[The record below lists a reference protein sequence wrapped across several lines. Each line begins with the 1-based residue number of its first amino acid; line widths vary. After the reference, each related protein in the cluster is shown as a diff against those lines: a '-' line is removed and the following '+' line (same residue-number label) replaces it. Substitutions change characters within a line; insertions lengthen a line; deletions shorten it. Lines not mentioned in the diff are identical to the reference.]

1 MTILK
6 KGMIK
11 PPTLRSADLAE
22 VERHATWLELFY
34 DLVFVAAISQLATSL
49 SGDYSPAGICRFAVL
64 FIPVWW
70 AWAGHTFYL
79 SRFDTEDLWHRLL
92 TMVQMI
98 AVASLAVHVP
108 GALGS
113 TSTGFALSYA
123 AVRFILVAEY
133 VRAGRHIPVVLP
145 LTRRYAYG
153 FGSAAAIWA
162 LSVLVPVTWRYW
174 FWGVALVVDFAAP
187 LTAGQLHVRFPP
199 HLSHLPERFGLFTI
213 IVIGEAV
220 VSVVFGIG
228 RNGLTMVQALS
239 GIMGMLI
246 AFALWWG
253 YFEGA
258 KGAMTRRLQ
267 GREHVKHYQL
277 WIYAH
282 LPMLMGITAVAVGI
296 KHVISLPLTEP
307 LPDFEGW
314 LLCSSV
320 GAATLAL
327 SAIFITSTSK
337 QENGCVR
344 LLALPYYLIAFLGIA
359 TGSLSSRLPGIAILG
374 ILTLLCIA
382 QVCVS
387 LKVTADRT
395 DVLNAF

>member
-1 MTILK
+1 MSMFK
-6 KGMIK
+6 QGMIK
-11 PPTLRSADLAE
+11 PPTLRSADMAE

-34 DLVFVAAISQLATSL
+34 DLVFVAAISQLATRL
-49 SGDYSPAGICRFAVL
+49 SSDYSPSGICRFAVL

-79 SRFDTEDLWHRLL
+79 SRFDTEDLRHRLL

-108 GALGS
+108 DALGS
-113 TSTGFALSYA
+113 ASTGFALSYA

-133 VRAGRHIPVVLP
+133 VRAGRHIPAVLP
-145 LTRRYAYG
+145 LTTRYVRG
-153 FGSAAAIWA
+153 FGCAAAIWA
-162 LSVLVPVTWRYW
+162 LSVLVPHPWRFW
-174 FWGVALVVDFAAP
+174 FWGVALVIDFAAP

-220 VSVVFGIG
+220 VSVVFGIS
-228 RNGLTMVQALS
+228 RAGLTMVQALS
-239 GIMGMLI
+239 GVMGMLI

-258 KGAMTRRLQ
+258 KGAMARRLQ
-267 GREHVKHYQL
+267 GREHVKHYQQ

-296 KHVISLPLTEP
+296 KHVISLQPAES
-307 LPDFEGW
+307 LPAFEGW

-320 GAATLAL
+320 GVAALAL
-327 SAIFITSTSK
+327 SAIFIASSRK
-337 QENGCVR
+337 QGEGCMR
-344 LLALPYYLIAFLGIA
+344 RLALPYYLIAFLGIA
-359 TGSLSSRLPGIAILG
+359 TGSLSSRLPGVAILG

-382 QVCVS
+382 QVVVS
-387 LKVTADRT
+387 LRVIVDSS
-395 DVLNAF
+395 DV

>member
-1 MTILK
+1 MMKNAFIR
-6 KGMIK
+6 
-11 PPTLRSADLAE
+11 PPALRSADKNE

-34 DLVFVAAISQLATSL
+34 DLVFVAAISQLANRLGT
-49 SGDYSPAGICRFAVL
+49 DYSIPGICRFAVL

-92 TMVQMI
+92 TMLQMT
-98 AVASLAVHVP
+98 AAASLAVNVP
-108 GALGS
+108 DALAT

-133 VRAGRHIPVVLP
+133 IRAGRHIPEVRP
-145 LTRRYAYG
+145 LTSLYVRG
-153 FGSAAAIWA
+153 FGAAAGIWA
-162 LSVLVPVTWRYW
+162 LSVLAPPPWRFW
-174 FWGVALVVDFAAP
+174 FWVGAMAIDFAAP
-187 LTAGQLHVRFPP
+187 LSAGQLHVRFPP

-220 VSVVFGIG
+220 AGVVFGIG
-228 RNGLTMVQALS
+228 KGGLTFVSATAGL
-239 GIMGMLI
+239 MGMLI

-267 GREHVKHYQL
+267 AREHVKYYQQWL
-277 WIYAH
+277 YTH
-282 LPMLMGITAVAVGI
+282 LPLLMGITAVAVGI
-296 KHVISLPLTEP
+296 KHVISLQPAEA
-307 LPDFEGW
+307 LPAFEGW

-320 GAATLAL
+320 GVAVLAL
-327 SAIFITSTSK
+327 SAIFLAST
-337 QENGCVR
+337 QEAERGLIR
-344 LLALPYYLIAFLGIA
+344 HLALPYYLIAFLGIA
-359 TGSLSSRLPGIAILG
+359 TGSISRTLPGLAILG

-382 QVCVS
+382 QVVVS
-387 LKVTADRT
+387 LGVIGKERE
-395 DVLNAF
+395 LS

>member
-1 MTILK
+1 MPLYKNELIQP
-6 KGMIK
+6 M
-11 PPTLRSADLAE
+11 TLRSGDTAE
-22 VERHATWLELFY
+22 MERHSTWLELFY
-34 DLVFVAAISQLATSL
+34 DLVFVAAISQLATLL
-49 SGDYSPAGICRFAVL
+49 SADYSPSGIGRFAVL

-79 SRFDTEDLWHRLL
+79 SRFDTEDLLHRVL

-108 GALGS
+108 NALGS

-123 AVRFILVAEY
+123 TVRFILVAEY
-133 VRAGRHIPVVLP
+133 VRAGRYVPAVRP
-145 LTRRYAYG
+145 LTNRYVRG
-153 FGSAAAIWA
+153 FGSAATIWA
-162 LSVLVPVTWRYW
+162 LSVLVPHPWR
-174 FWGVALVVDFAAP
+174 FWLWGAALLVDFAAP

-220 VSVVFGIG
+220 VSVVHGIG
-228 RNGLTMVQALS
+228 RTGLTIVQALT
-239 GIMGMLI
+239 GVMGMLI

-267 GREHVKHYQL
+267 DRTHVKYYQE

-296 KHVISLPLTEP
+296 KHVIFLQPTEP
-307 LPDFEGW
+307 LHAFEGW

-320 GAATLAL
+320 GTAALAL
-327 SAIFITSTSK
+327 STIFIASTRE
-337 QENGCVR
+337 QRDNYVR
-344 LLALPYYLIAFLGIA
+344 RLAMPYYTIAFLGIA
-359 TGSLSSRLPGIAILG
+359 AGSLSNKLPGVAILG

-382 QVCVS
+382 QVFVS
-387 LKVTADRT
+387 LGVISEKSDG
-395 DVLNAF
+395 

>member
-1 MTILK
+1 MQVLQ

-11 PPTLRSADLAE
+11 PPTLRSANLTE

-49 SGDYSPAGICRFAVL
+49 SVDYSPSGFCRFAVI
-64 FIPVWW
+64 FVPVWW
-70 AWAGHTFYL
+70 AWVGHTFYL

-92 TMVQMI
+92 TMVQMV

-108 GALGS
+108 NALGA
-113 TSTGFALSYA
+113 TSIGFALSYA

-133 VRAGRHIPVVLP
+133 IRAGRHIPIVLP
-145 LTRRYAYG
+145 LTSRYVRG
-153 FGSAAAIWA
+153 FGSAATIWA
-162 LSVLVPVTWRYW
+162 VSVLVPAPWRYW
-174 FWGVALVVDFAAP
+174 LWGVALVVDFAAP

-220 VSVVFGIG
+220 VSIVFGIN
-228 RNGLTMVQALS
+228 RTGLTIVQALS
-239 GIMGMLI
+239 GVMGMVI

-267 GREHVKHYQL
+267 GREHVRYYQQWL
-277 WIYAH
+277 YAH
-282 LPMLMGITAVAVGI
+282 LPLLMGITALAVGI
-296 KHVISLPLTEP
+296 KHVIALPSIEP
-307 LPDFEGW
+307 LPAFEGW

-320 GAATLAL
+320 GVAALAL
-327 SAIFITSTSK
+327 STIFIASAQDQGSI
-337 QENGCVR
+337 CMR
-344 LLALPYYLIAFLGIA
+344 RLALPYYLIAFLGIA
-359 TGSLSSRLPGIAILG
+359 TGSLSSSLPGVSILA
-374 ILTLLCIA
+374 ILTLLCIV
-382 QVCVS
+382 QVAVS
-387 LKVTADRT
+387 LGIITNRGDT
-395 DVLNAF
+395 I